1 MEKRIV
7 RFKTW
12 RFEIM
17 YILLL
22 INIIFVPVLW
32 IFAMGSFENGNYRI
46 GYFELFLCVF
56 NAAAAIY
63 HLSYIIT

>member
-1 MEKRIV
+1 
-7 RFKTW
+7 
-12 RFEIM
+12 M